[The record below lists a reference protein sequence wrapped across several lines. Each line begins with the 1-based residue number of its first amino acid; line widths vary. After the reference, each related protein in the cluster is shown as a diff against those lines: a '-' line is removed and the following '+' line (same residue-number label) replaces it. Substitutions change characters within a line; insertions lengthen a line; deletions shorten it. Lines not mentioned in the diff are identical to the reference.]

1 MVGSSSMIS
10 INLIKYELRFHT
22 GNWTK
27 GDIYATS
34 AVQLCDLVATLVLIL
49 PTCMVKQIFGLQ
61 IYIERTCQIIRWDV

>member
-27 GDIYATS
+27 GELYATS
-34 AVQLCDLVATLVLIL
+34 VVQLCDLVVPFVLIL
-49 PTCMVKQIFGLQ
+49 HTCMVKQIYK
-61 IYIERTCQIIRWDV
+61 YI